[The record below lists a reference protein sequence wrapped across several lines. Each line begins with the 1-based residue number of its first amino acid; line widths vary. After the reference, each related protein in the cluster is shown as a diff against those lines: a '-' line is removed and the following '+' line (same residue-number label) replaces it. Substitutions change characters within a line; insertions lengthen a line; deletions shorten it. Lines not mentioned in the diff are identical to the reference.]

1 MSLIDKLT
9 SDYVERNL
17 AKEGAALKRKWAATG
32 LLKGLKDEVAVR
44 NMVRLL
50 ENQAGDLKRMKK
62 AWSGGLLQE
71 STTMASGDIE
81 GFATVA
87 FPMVRRVFAKLVA
100 NELVAVQPMSL
111 PNGLIFFLDFKYGTS
126 SAGANGQYVDG
137 YSVYGQGVLGSQV
150 TGGVS
155 LTGPFAEAGFYN
167 LNQGYSSPLTG
178 ASATVT
184 VVASG
189 TVGGT
194 WTGTLSS
201 YGDKLVNFDPDLSG
215 STACVG
221 TVNVSAFSQ
230 LNRDSFV
237 TLKITGSLANG
248 VQVRRLTQYHPTDKT
263 KLLVV
268 LTNSPGASDT
278 TNQLSSSLA
287 GSQGFQYA
295 ATDNFVDG
303 VNGLGSVAGAANWLF
318 ESDVT
323 TVSGNFG
330 DLRGEIP
337 EIDIKVDSINVTAIT
352 RKLRAK
358 WSTEL
363 GQDLV
368 AYHSVDPEQELT
380 EILSEH
386 IGLEIDREILGD
398 LVRGATGSTKY
409 WSRRVGQYL
418 DDTGAVISN
427 TVFYDNV
434 SNWYETLVEKINDVS
449 AEIHRKTLRGGA
461 NFIVCAPQVA
471 NILEFTAGFK
481 ASVLADEDKGN
492 AGAVNVG
499 SISKKFEI
507 FVQADFLEPV
517 ILVGRKGK
525 SFLESGYVYAPYVP
539 LQVSPTIFGTEDF
552 APRKMVHT
560 RYAKKMVR
568 PDMYGLV
575 LVKNLRG

>member
-32 LLKGLKDEVAVR
+32 LLKGLKDEAAVR

-100 NELVAVQPMSL
+100 NDLVAVQPMSL

-126 SAGANGQYVDG
+126 NAGNNGQYVDG

-150 TGGVS
+150 TGGVN
-155 LTGPFAEAGFYN
+155 LTGRNAEAGFYN

-178 ASATVT
+178 ASAAVT

-189 TVGGT
+189 TVGGA

-201 YGDKLVNFDPDLSG
+201 YGDKLVQFDPDLSG
-215 STACVG
+215 TLVCVG
-221 TVNVSAFSQ
+221 SVNLSAFSQ
-230 LNRDSFV
+230 LNRDSFI
-237 TLKITGSLANG
+237 TLTITSSLANG
-248 VQVRRLTQYHPTDKT
+248 TQARRMTAYHPTDRT

-268 LTNSPGASDT
+268 TYGNGSDT
-278 TNQLSSSLA
+278 ANQLSSSLA
-287 GSQGFQYA
+287 ATLGFQYA

>member
-9 SDYVERNL
+9 ADTVERNL
-17 AKEGAALKRKWAATG
+17 LSEGKALRKKWAATG
-32 LLKGLKDEVAVR
+32 LLEGLKGDWQVNVMA
-44 NMVRLL
+44 RLL
-50 ENQAGDLKRMKK
+50 ENQAGELKRLKR
-62 AWSGGLLQE
+62 AWTGGLLNE

-87 FPMVRRVFAKLVA
+87 FPMVRRVFANLVA
-100 NELVAVQPMSL
+100 NDLVAVQPMSL
-111 PNGLIFFLDFKYGTS
+111 PNGLIFFLDFKYGTANNT
-126 SAGANGQYVDG
+126 AGGPSQY
-137 YSVYGQGVLGSQV
+137 STTESIYGQGVIGSQI
-150 TGGVS
+150 TGGVNID
-155 LTGPFAEAGFYN
+155 GPGAEKGFYS

-178 ASATVT
+178 ATATVT
-184 VVASG
+184 VLASG
-189 TVGGT
+189 TVGGS

-201 YGDKLVNFDPDLSG
+201 YGDRLVQFDPDLSG
-215 STACVG
+215 STVCVG
-221 TVNVSAFSQ
+221 SVNVSAFSQ

-237 TLKITGSLANG
+237 TLTITSSLSYG
-248 VQVRRLTQYHPTDKT
+248 TQVRRLTQYHPTDKT

-268 LTNSPGASDT
+268 TYSENSDT

-287 GSQGFQYA
+287 ATLGFQYA

-303 VNGLGSVAGAANWLF
+303 VNGLGAVAGAANWLF

-337 EIDIKVDSINVTAIT
+337 EIDIKVDSIPVTAIS

-368 AYHSVDPEQELT
+368 AYHNMDPEQELT
-380 EILSEH
+380 EVLSEH

-398 LVRGATGSTKY
+398 LVKGATGGTKF

-418 DDTGAVISN
+418 DDNANVISN

-434 SNWYETLVEKINDVS
+434 SNWYETLIEKINDVS
-449 AEIHRKTLRGGA
+449 ALIHRKTLRGGA

-481 ASVLADEDKGN
+481 ASVLADEDKGT

-499 SISKKFEI
+499 SLSKKFEVY
-507 FVQADFLEPV
+507 VQPDFLEAV

-525 SFLESGYVYAPYVP
+525 SFLESGYVYCPYVP
-539 LQVSPTIFGTEDF
+539 LQVSPTLFGTEDF

>member
-100 NELVAVQPMSL
+100 NDLVAVQPMSL

-126 SAGANGQYVDG
+126 NSGQSGQYVNG
-137 YSVYGQGVLGSQV
+137 SSVYGQGVLGSQI

-155 LTGPFAEAGFYN
+155 LTGGNAEAGFYN

-178 ASATVT
+178 ASAAVT

-201 YGDKLVNFDPDLSG
+201 YGDKLVQFDPDLSG
-215 STACVG
+215 STVCVG
-221 TVNVSAFSQ
+221 TVNLSAFSQ
-230 LNRDSFV
+230 LNRDSFI
-237 TLKITGSLANG
+237 TLTITSSLSNGS
-248 VQVRRLTQYHPTDKT
+248 QVRRLTQYHPTDRT

-268 LTNSPGASDT
+268 TYGDNSDT

-287 GSQGFQYA
+287 ATLGFQYA

-507 FVQADFLEPV
+507 YVQADFLEPV

>member
-100 NELVAVQPMSL
+100 NDLVAVQPMSL

-126 SAGANGQYVDG
+126 NSGQNGQYVNG
-137 YSVYGQGVLGSQV
+137 SSVYGQGVLGSQI

-155 LTGPFAEAGFYN
+155 LTGGNAEAGFYN

-178 ASATVT
+178 ASAAVT

-201 YGDKLVNFDPDLSG
+201 YGDKLVQFDPDLSG
-215 STACVG
+215 STVCVG
-221 TVNVSAFSQ
+221 TVNLSAFSQ
-230 LNRDSFV
+230 LNRDSFI
-237 TLKITGSLANG
+237 TLTITSSLSNGS
-248 VQVRRLTQYHPTDKT
+248 QVRRLTQYHPTDRT

-268 LTNSPGASDT
+268 TYGDNSDT

-287 GSQGFQYA
+287 ATLGFQYA

-358 WSTEL
+358 WSTEI

-507 FVQADFLEPV
+507 YVQADFLEPV

>member
-9 SDYVERNL
+9 ADTVERNL
-17 AKEGAALKRKWAATG
+17 LAEGKALRKKWAATG
-32 LLKGLKDEVAVR
+32 LLEGLKGEWQV
-44 NMVRLL
+44 NCMSRLL
-50 ENQAGDLKRMKK
+50 ENQAGELKRMKR
-62 AWSGGLLQE
+62 AWTGGLLQE

-87 FPMVRRVFAKLVA
+87 FPMVRRVFANLVA
-100 NELVAVQPMSL
+100 NDLVAVQPMSL

-126 SAGANGQYVDG
+126 NPPAGSGQYTEG
-137 YSVYGQGVLGSQV
+137 MSVYGQGVVGSQI
-150 TGGVS
+150 TGGVN
-155 LTGPFAEAGFYN
+155 LTGPYVEAGFYS

-178 ASATVT
+178 ATATVT

-189 TVGGT
+189 TVGGS

-201 YGDKLVNFDPDLSG
+201 YGDRLVQFDPDLSG
-215 STACVG
+215 STVCVG
-221 TVNVSAFSQ
+221 SVPLNSFSQ

-237 TLKITGSLANG
+237 TLTITSSLAG
-248 VQVRRLTQYHPTDKT
+248 VQARRLTQLHPADKT
-263 KLLVV
+263 KALVV
-268 LTNSPGASDT
+268 IYASGAET
-278 TNQLSSSLA
+278 ANQLSSSLA

-303 VNGLGSVAGAANWLF
+303 VNGLGAVAGAANWLL

-330 DLRGEIP
+330 DIRGEIP
-337 EIDIKVDSINVTAIT
+337 EIDIKVDSIPVTAVT

-368 AYHSVDPEQELT
+368 AYHNMDPEQELT
-380 EILSEH
+380 EVLSEH
-386 IGLEIDREILGD
+386 VGLEIDREILGD
-398 LVRGATGSTKY
+398 LVRGQTGGVKF

-434 SNWYETLVEKINDVS
+434 SNWYETLIEKINDVS
-449 AEIHRKTLRGGA
+449 ALIHRKTLRGGA
-461 NFIVCAPQVA
+461 NFLVCAPQVA

-481 ASVLADEDKGN
+481 ASVVADEDKGT
-492 AGAVNVG
+492 AGVVNVG
-499 SISKKFEI
+499 SISKKFEVY
-507 FVQADFLEPV
+507 VQPDFIESI

-525 SFLESGYVYAPYVP
+525 SFLESGYVYCPYVP
-539 LQVSPTIFGTEDF
+539 LQVTPTLYGTEDF
-552 APRKMVHT
+552 APRKAVST

-575 LVKNLRG
+575 WVKNLRG

>member
-9 SDYVERNL
+9 ADTVERNL
-17 AKEGAALKRKWAATG
+17 LKEGQALRKKWAATG
-32 LLKGLKDEVAVR
+32 LLEGLKGDWQVNTMAR
-44 NMVRLL
+44 IL
-50 ENQAGDLKRMKK
+50 ENQAGELKRLKR
-62 AWSGGLLQE
+62 AWTGGLLNE

-87 FPMVRRVFAKLVA
+87 FPMVRRVFANLVA
-100 NELVAVQPMSL
+100 NDLVAVQPMSL
-111 PNGLIFFLDFKYGTS
+111 PNGLIFFLDFKYGTEAS
-126 SAGANGQYVDG
+126 GTNKQYSEG
-137 YSVYGQGVLGSQV
+137 YSIYGQGVLGSQI
-150 TGGVS
+150 TGGVNLS
-155 LTGPFAEAGFYN
+155 GPYAETGFYS

-178 ASATVT
+178 ATSTVT

-189 TVGGT
+189 TVGGS

-201 YGDKLVNFDPDLSG
+201 YGDRLVQFDPDLSG
-215 STACVG
+215 STVCVG
-221 TVNVSAFSQ
+221 SVNVSDFSQ

-237 TLKITGSLANG
+237 TLTITSSLNG
-248 VQVRRLTQYHPTDKT
+248 NQVRRLTQYHPTDKT

-268 LTNSPGASDT
+268 LYGPSSET

-287 GSQGFQYA
+287 GAQGFQYA
-295 ATDNFVDG
+295 ATDNFVGG
-303 VNGLGSVAGAANWLF
+303 VNGLGAVAGAANWLF

-337 EIDIKVDSINVTAIT
+337 EIDIKVDSIPVTAIT

-368 AYHSVDPEQELT
+368 AYHNMDPEQELT
-380 EILSEH
+380 EVLSEH

-398 LVRGATGSTKY
+398 LVRGATAGTKF

-434 SNWYETLVEKINDVS
+434 SNWYETLIEKINDVS
-449 AEIHRKTLRGGA
+449 ALIHRKTLRGGA

-481 ASVLADEDKGN
+481 ASVLADEDKGT

-499 SISKKFEI
+499 SLSKKFEV
-507 FVQADFLEPV
+507 FVQPDFLEAV

-525 SFLESGYVYAPYVP
+525 SFLESGYVYCPYVP
-539 LQVSPTIFGTEDF
+539 LQVSPTLFGTEDF